1 MRSQCHVFAEV
12 ANNEGMPFPRQKR
25 PGEGSVRRWMF
36 TRGGVGGGKG
46 GPAAAESTGLDP
58 KKHPRSAA
66 ATNVGSQQ
74 HIISSEGFRVC
85 LRRGGFFLSCCSAV
99 LPLCGF
105 SPCQQ
110 APNDNDDEGFCPSPR
125 GSSVGWIRPISRWR
139 KAKDI
144 TSYLSRLQRRQSS
157 PRGRACVVYL
167 LVKSPPSLP
176 PESRFSWEPCGLLV
190 HWAVNVPCV
199 TGPLTKMSE
208 MGLRGVRRS
217 LLGELAS

>member
-1 MRSQCHVFAEV
+1 MKGCLFRDRKGREKVVF
-12 ANNEGMPFPRQKR
+12 
-25 PGEGSVRRWMF
+25 
-36 TRGGVGGGKG
+36 GVGCSQGGEWEGGRG

-167 LVKSPPSLP
+167 LVKSPPLP
-176 PESRFSWEPCGLLV
+176 PPRKAGFPGSPAVCWCTGL
-190 HWAVNVPCV
+190 
-199 TGPLTKMSE
+199 
-208 MGLRGVRRS
+208 
-217 LLGELAS
+217 

>member
-1 MRSQCHVFAEV
+1 MKGCLFRDRKGREKVVFGVGCSQ
-12 ANNEGMPFPRQKR
+12 GG
-25 PGEGSVRRWMF
+25 GEG
-36 TRGGVGGGKG
+36 GGAKG
-46 GPAAAESTGLDP
+46 GQLLQQKAQAWTQKSTPG
-58 KKHPRSAA
+58 
-66 ATNVGSQQ
+66 QQ
-74 HIISSEGFRVC
+74 LQRTLVPSSISSA
-85 LRRGGFFLSCCSAV
+85 RRDSAFVSDVGVFFLSCCPAV
-99 LPLCGF
+99 LLLCGL

-110 APNDNDDEGFCPSPR
+110 APTKNDDEGFCPSPR

-139 KAKDI
+139 KAEDI